1 MLSLLRNPLLRLL
14 GRLWW
19 LPVLTLLVA
28 GLGLGGERG
37 LRLASLAGTVYLGA
51 IAGIVGTAWAH
62 GTWTAFRQR
71 RRRRA
76 ARHRFL
82 CPHCLHFGDFQFSCG
97 ACGEKV
103 EAFLVHTN
111 GAYVN
116 DCSNCHQPLF
126 SRDGQDGWGVRAH
139 CQQCQGNCNR
149 VIHHERHIR
158 VRATLLPDDFAVLCQ
173 AVGAPERQAQ
183 DRVHYTYADDGARL
197 TYVLDL
203 STATDALRILPATHA
218 LWDVEPMW
226 PDAAGKNLL
235 RWVLELRQVTDP
247 LTTKVNLT
255 ELSLNAL
262 TTESRA
268 VPNTHALGDGESIWL
283 DAARADPQELAL
295 QIAQAADRFIRE
307 AGLTERQR
315 RALTV
320 CVPQAA
326 VHPAVQHALETRFGT
341 IKYGVAA
348 ADFLGTG
355 MLGTTPPQPASN
367 QTSGVAREARPT
379 REVN

>member
-1 MLSLLRNPLLRLL
+1 MLSLFRNPLLRLL
-14 GRLWW
+14 GQRWW

-28 GLGLGGERG
+28 GFGLWGERG
-37 LRLASLAGTVYLGA
+37 LRLASIGTVAYLA
-51 IAGIVGTAWAH
+51 VIAGIIGTAWAH
-62 GTWTAFRQR
+62 GTWAAFRQR
-71 RRRRA
+71 LRRRA

-139 CQQCQGNCNR
+139 CQQCRGNCNR
-149 VIHHERHIR
+149 VTHHEHQIR
-158 VRATLLPDDFAVLCQ
+158 VRATLLPDDFAVLCRT
-173 AVGAPERQAQ
+173 VGAPERQAQ
-183 DRVHYTYADDGARL
+183 DRVRYTYADDGARL
-197 TYVLDL
+197 TYILDL
-203 STATDALRILPATHA
+203 STVTETLRSLPATHA
-218 LWDVEPMW
+218 LWDVEPAW
-226 PDAAGKNLL
+226 PEAANNLL
-235 RWVLELRQVTDP
+235 RLASELRRVTDR
-247 LTTKVNLT
+247 LATKTIVT
-255 ELSLNAL
+255 ELSLNAS
-262 TTESRA
+262 TDEPRA
-268 VPNTHALGDGESIWL
+268 LANTHALGDGESIWL
-283 DAARADPQELAL
+283 DASRADPQELAL

-320 CVPQAA
+320 CVPQA
-326 VHPAVQHALETRFGT
+326 VLHPAVQHALETRFGA

-348 ADFLGTG
+348 TDFLGTG
-355 MLGTTPPQPASN
+355 MLGTTPPQLASN
-367 QTSGVAREARPT
+367 PASGVAREARPT
-379 REVN
+379 REVS